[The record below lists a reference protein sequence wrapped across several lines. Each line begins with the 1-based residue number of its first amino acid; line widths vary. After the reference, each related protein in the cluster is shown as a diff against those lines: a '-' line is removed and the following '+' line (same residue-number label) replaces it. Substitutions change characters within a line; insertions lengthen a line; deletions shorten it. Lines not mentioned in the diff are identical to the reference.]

1 MGNTVIVGLSPA
13 GGTDAVWHAGFR
25 YRLNVRN
32 LPGNPDLLLP
42 RYRVAFLVHGCF
54 WHSHQC
60 PKGQRRLA
68 TNSDFWNRKLDGN
81 VARDAANQVKLAQLG
96 WTAFIIWECSLVNDT
111 NALHDH
117 LSQMRR
123 TNSLRSATGAA
134 LPELMR

>member
-1 MGNTVIVGLSPA
+1 M
-13 GGTDAVWHAGFR
+13 
-25 YRLNVRN
+25 
-32 LPGNPDLLLP
+32 
-42 RYRVAFLVHGCF
+42 
-54 WHSHQC
+54 
-60 PKGQRRLA
+60 A
-68 TNSDFWNRKLDGN
+68 T

-111 NALHDH
+111 NALLDH